1 MRWEKGKGREI
12 PAEMT
17 LLELV
22 QEVQKKGEP
31 LIVAAR
37 VDNVLRDL
45 QTSVGDFHTIEL
57 VNTRSEFG
65 RRIYR
70 RSVVFLLI
78 MAVRE
83 LYPEAEVVVQF
94 TAHKGLYCAIQ
105 SPFDVTESVVRALEQ
120 RMREI
125 VAENRPIVKKRLQRE
140 EVVQLFKK
148 SEQIEKANLVMSL
161 ETEKASL
168 YYCGEF
174 YDYLFGPMV
183 SATGVLDKFALDAM
197 PGGVL
202 LRTPEP
208 SAPESVPAFK
218 AQPKFGSILME
229 AERWASVLHCD
240 YVSDLNRYIRRGEVA
255 DIIHVSEAL
264 HEKKIAEIADHIA
277 SNIKELRLILIA
289 GPSSSGKTSF
299 AQRLRI
305 QLRVN
310 GIEPVSIS
318 LDDYFRNW
326 EDTPRTKEG
335 AYDFEN
341 IGALDVELFNDHL
354 VRLLNGEE
362 VILPH
367 YNFLTGKREAG
378 SEHLSI
384 APTSPLIVEGIHG
397 LNEALTA
404 SVPRGKKY
412 KIYISALTQLN
423 IDAHNRIPTTDAR
436 LLRRMVRDY
445 QFRGAYA
452 LKTLR
457 QWPDVRAGEEKNIF
471 PFQEEADAMFNSAL
485 IYELAV
491 LKRYAVPLLEMVPRD
506 VPEYTKA
513 NRLLDF
519 CRCFSDI
526 TEEYDIPNNSLLREF
541 IGKSILLKSGRE
553 AKKKPRFGG
562 AFLLPPGEEVSDGCF
577 FSPSWTYRKRSS
589 VHSAS

>member
-1 MRWEKGKGREI
+1 MRWEKGMGREI

-17 LLELV
+17 LLELA
-22 QEVQKKGEP
+22 QAVQKKGEP

-45 QTSVGDFHTIEL
+45 QTPVGDFHTIEL
-57 VNTRSEFG
+57 VDTRSEFG

-83 LYPEAEVVVQF
+83 LYSETEVVVQF

-105 SPFDVTESVVRALEQ
+105 SPFDVTESVVLELEQ

-208 SAPESVPAFK
+208 SAPEIVPAFK
-218 AQPKFGSILME
+218 EQPKFGSILME

-277 SNIKELRLILIA
+277 SNIRELRLVLIA

-326 EDTPRTKEG
+326 EDTPRTKDG

-367 YNFLTGKREAG
+367 YNFLTGKREVG

-404 SVPRGKKY
+404 SVPRGKKF

-541 IGKSILLKSGRE
+541 IGKSI
-553 AKKKPRFGG
+553 
-562 AFLLPPGEEVSDGCF
+562 F
-577 FSPSWTYRKRSS
+577 FK
-589 VHSAS
+589 

>member
-1 MRWEKGKGREI
+1 MRWEKGMGREI

-17 LLELV
+17 LLELA

-45 QTSVGDFHTIEL
+45 QTPVGDFHTIEL
-57 VNTRSEFG
+57 VDTRSEFG

-83 LYPEAEVVVQF
+83 LYSETEVVVQF

-105 SPFDVTESVVRALEQ
+105 SPFDVTESVVLELEQ

-140 EVVQLFKK
+140 EVVELFKK

-183 SATGVLDKFALDAM
+183 SATGVLHKFALDAM

-208 SAPESVPAFK
+208 SAPEIVPAFK
-218 AQPKFGSILME
+218 EQPKFGSILME

-277 SNIKELRLILIA
+277 SSIKELRLILIA

-326 EDTPRTKEG
+326 EDTPRTKDG

-367 YNFLTGKREAG
+367 YNFLTGKREVG

-404 SVPRGKKY
+404 SVPRGKKF

-471 PFQEEADAMFNSAL
+471 PFQEEAGAMFNSAL

-491 LKRYAVPLLEMVPRD
+491 LKRYAVPLLEMVPHD
-506 VPEYTKA
+506 VSEYTKA

-541 IGKSILLKSGRE
+541 IGKSI
-553 AKKKPRFGG
+553 
-562 AFLLPPGEEVSDGCF
+562 F
-577 FSPSWTYRKRSS
+577 FK
-589 VHSAS
+589 

>member
-17 LLELV
+17 LLELA

-45 QTSVGDFHTIEL
+45 QTPVGDFHTIEL
-57 VNTRSEFG
+57 VDTRSKFG

-125 VAENRPIVKKRLQRE
+125 VAENRPIIKKRLQRE

-168 YYCGEF
+168 YYCGAF

-208 SAPESVPAFK
+208 SAPEIVPAFK

-367 YNFLTGKREAG
+367 YNFLTGKREVG

-541 IGKSILLKSGRE
+541 IGKSI
-553 AKKKPRFGG
+553 
-562 AFLLPPGEEVSDGCF
+562 F
-577 FSPSWTYRKRSS
+577 FK
-589 VHSAS
+589 

>member
-17 LLELV
+17 LLELT

-45 QTSVGDFHTIEL
+45 QTPVGDFHTIEL
-57 VNTRSEFG
+57 VDTRSEFG

-105 SPFDVTESVVRALEQ
+105 SPFDVTESVVLELEQ

-208 SAPESVPAFK
+208 SAPEIVPAFK

-367 YNFLTGKREAG
+367 YNFLTGKREVG

-404 SVPRGKKY
+404 SVPRGKKF

-541 IGKSILLKSGRE
+541 IGKSI
-553 AKKKPRFGG
+553 
-562 AFLLPPGEEVSDGCF
+562 F
-577 FSPSWTYRKRSS
+577 FK
-589 VHSAS
+589 

>member
-17 LLELV
+17 LLELA

-57 VNTRSEFG
+57 VDTKSEFG

-83 LYPEAEVVVQF
+83 LYPEVEVVVQF

-105 SPFDVTESVVRALEQ
+105 SPFDVKESVVRALEQ

-208 SAPESVPAFK
+208 SAPEIVPAFK

-310 GIEPVSIS
+310 GIEPISIS

-436 LLRRMVRDY
+436 LFRRMVRDY

-541 IGKSILLKSGRE
+541 IGKSI
-553 AKKKPRFGG
+553 
-562 AFLLPPGEEVSDGCF
+562 F
-577 FSPSWTYRKRSS
+577 FK
-589 VHSAS
+589 

>member
-45 QTSVGDFHTIEL
+45 QTSVGAFHTIEL
-57 VNTRSEFG
+57 VDTRSEFG

-125 VAENRPIVKKRLQRE
+125 VTENRPIVKKRLQRE

-218 AQPKFGSILME
+218 EQPKFGSILME

-367 YNFLTGKREAG
+367 YNFLTGKRETG

-457 QWPDVRAGEEKNIF
+457 QWPNVRAGEEKNIF

-541 IGKSILLKSGRE
+541 IGKSI
-553 AKKKPRFGG
+553 
-562 AFLLPPGEEVSDGCF
+562 F
-577 FSPSWTYRKRSS
+577 FK
-589 VHSAS
+589 

>member
-1 MRWEKGKGREI
+1 MRWEKGMGREI

-17 LLELV
+17 LLELA

-57 VNTRSEFG
+57 VDTRSEFG

-83 LYPEAEVVVQF
+83 LYSETEVVVQF

-105 SPFDVTESVVRALEQ
+105 SPFDVTESVVLELEQ

-208 SAPESVPAFK
+208 SAPEIVPAFK
-218 AQPKFGSILME
+218 EQPKFGSILME

-326 EDTPRTKEG
+326 EDTPRTKDG

-367 YNFLTGKREAG
+367 YNFLTGKREVG
-378 SEHLSI
+378 SEHLSV

-404 SVPRGKKY
+404 SVPRGKKF

-541 IGKSILLKSGRE
+541 IGKSI
-553 AKKKPRFGG
+553 
-562 AFLLPPGEEVSDGCF
+562 F
-577 FSPSWTYRKRSS
+577 FK
-589 VHSAS
+589 

>member
-1 MRWEKGKGREI
+1 MRWEKGMGREI
-12 PAEMT
+12 PAKMT
-17 LLELV
+17 LLELA
-22 QEVQKKGEP
+22 QAVQKKGEP

-45 QTSVGDFHTIEL
+45 QTPVGDFHTIEL
-57 VNTRSEFG
+57 VDTRSEFG

-83 LYPEAEVVVQF
+83 LYSETEVVVQF

-105 SPFDVTESVVRALEQ
+105 SPFDVTESVVLELEQ

-208 SAPESVPAFK
+208 SAPEIVPAFK
-218 AQPKFGSILME
+218 EQPKFGSILME

-326 EDTPRTKEG
+326 EDTPRTKDG

-367 YNFLTGKREAG
+367 YNFLTGKREVG

-404 SVPRGKKY
+404 SVPRGKKF

-541 IGKSILLKSGRE
+541 IGKSI
-553 AKKKPRFGG
+553 
-562 AFLLPPGEEVSDGCF
+562 F
-577 FSPSWTYRKRSS
+577 FK
-589 VHSAS
+589 

>member
-1 MRWEKGKGREI
+1 MRWEKGMGREI

-17 LLELV
+17 LLELA

-45 QTSVGDFHTIEL
+45 QTPVGDFHTIEL
-57 VNTRSEFG
+57 VDTRSEFG

-83 LYPEAEVVVQF
+83 LYSETEVVVQF

-105 SPFDVTESVVRALEQ
+105 SPFDVTESVVLELEQ

-208 SAPESVPAFK
+208 SAPEIVPAFK
-218 AQPKFGSILME
+218 EQPKFGSILME

-277 SNIKELRLILIA
+277 SNIRELRLVLIA

-326 EDTPRTKEG
+326 EDTPRTKDG

-367 YNFLTGKREAG
+367 YNFLTGKREVG

-541 IGKSILLKSGRE
+541 IGKSI
-553 AKKKPRFGG
+553 
-562 AFLLPPGEEVSDGCF
+562 F
-577 FSPSWTYRKRSS
+577 FK
-589 VHSAS
+589 